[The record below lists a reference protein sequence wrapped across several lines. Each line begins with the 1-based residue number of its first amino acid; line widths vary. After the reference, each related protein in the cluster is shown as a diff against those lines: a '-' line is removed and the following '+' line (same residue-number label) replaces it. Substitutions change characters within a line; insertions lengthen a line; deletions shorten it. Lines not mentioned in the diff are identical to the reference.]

1 MTDFDYIK
9 FHDFHEIVDA
19 LSTALD
25 AKSSYTCG
33 HSDRVA
39 TISMLLAQDLGL
51 SVKDQQIIHV
61 AAHLHDIGKI
71 GVPDNILNKPG
82 KLTAEEFAIIK
93 QHPVVGFE
101 IVNKIS
107 HFSSIAEI
115 VRHHH
120 EKFDGTGY
128 PDQLK
133 SHEISIGAKIVALA
147 DSFDAMISKR
157 SYKQALSI
165 NEALNEA
172 KRCVNTQFDPLVVY
186 SLSKIIENGSLKLNC
201 A

>member
-1 MTDFDYIK
+1 MTSFDVIK

-39 TISMLLAQDLGL
+39 KISLLLAQDLGL
-51 SVKDQQIIHV
+51 SQKDQQYIHI

-71 GVPDNILNKPG
+71 GIPDNILNKPG
-82 KLTAEEFAIIK
+82 KLTLDEFNIIK
-93 QHPVVGFE
+93 QHPIIGYE

-120 EKFDGTGY
+120 ERFDGTGY
-128 PDQLK
+128 PDKLK
-133 SHEISIGAKIVALA
+133 NNELSIGSKIVALA

-157 SYKQALSI
+157 SYKEELSLANALIES
-165 NEALNEA
+165 
-172 KRCVNTQFDPLVVY
+172 KRCINSQFDSLVVN
-186 SLSKIIENGSLKLNC
+186 SLVRLVEQGYLHALCS
-201 A
+201 